1 MDTLLAWLADTTL
14 DEWVRLSRW
23 GYATVNALHVL
34 GIALLIGAIVALD
47 LRLLGWRKRL
57 PSRELGR
64 LLQPVAVVGLLL
76 AMTTGGMLFLA
87 DPSGYAAMPLFRLK
101 LALIALALA
110 NALLL
115 NLGPGLANATP
126 RQLLVGG
133 ILSLLLWP
141 AVLLAG
147 RFLAFVND

>member
-1 MDTLLAWLADTTL
+1 MDALLAWLADTAL
-14 DEWVRLSRW
+14 AEWVRLSRW

-34 GIALLIGAIVALD
+34 GIALLIGAIAALD
-47 LRLLGWRKRL
+47 LRLLGWRKRFPL
-57 PSRELGR
+57 WELGR
-64 LLQPVAVVGLLL
+64 LLQPVAVAGLLL

-87 DPSGYAAMPLFRLK
+87 DPNGYAAMPLFRLK

-126 RQLLVGG
+126 RQLLVAGT
-133 ILSLLLWP
+133 LSLLLWP

-147 RFLAFVND
+147 RFLAFTNG